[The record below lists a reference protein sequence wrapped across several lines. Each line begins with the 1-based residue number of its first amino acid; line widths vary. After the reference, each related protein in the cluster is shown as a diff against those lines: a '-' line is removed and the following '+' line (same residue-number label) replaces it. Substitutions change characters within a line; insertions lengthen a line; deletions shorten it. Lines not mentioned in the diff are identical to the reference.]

1 DDWRRS
7 EDRPR
12 CDRALSGTEKGIR
25 RPQNPRRRRG
35 PLITCPANRGED
47 GPLVRQG
54 GAALNKS
61 RLCVASLCALALL
74 VVNSASSFAQARAS
88 ISGTVKDPAG
98 GLIPGA
104 TVVVKNETTGN
115 SQETVT
121 DKDGAYQISA
131 LGAGSYTVTASL
143 AGFKTAIA
151 KDVRVA

>member
-1 DDWRRS
+1 EQRRRVEGVGGARDLRKDRQYAGRRPLQQARPAGAPAVLSGHDDWRRS

-12 CDRALSGTEKGIR
+12 CDRALSGAEKGIR
-25 RPQNPRRRRG
+25 RPQNPRRRGG
-35 PLITCPANRGED
+35 PLITCPASRGED

-74 VVNSASSFAQARAS
+74 VVNSASSFAQATAS

-104 TVVVKNETTGN
+104 TVVVKNETTG
-115 SQETVT
+115 
-121 DKDGAYQISA
+121 
-131 LGAGSYTVTASL
+131 
-143 AGFKTAIA
+143 
-151 KDVRVA
+151 